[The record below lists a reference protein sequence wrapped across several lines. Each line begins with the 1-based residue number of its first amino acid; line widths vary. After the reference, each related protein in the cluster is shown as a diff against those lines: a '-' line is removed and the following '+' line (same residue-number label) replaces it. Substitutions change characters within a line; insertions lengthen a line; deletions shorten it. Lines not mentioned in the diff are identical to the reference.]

1 MPRIDRPQSHVP
13 QRSSASSLDNNE
25 KLSRLLVSSPQLKT
39 HQDLVN
45 HFYGQGG
52 GTWEGAAQAAREQGV
67 DMQDLL
73 RDRQATLPRPTA
85 VTASST
91 NTTTPTSSTPSAP
104 ANPSTNSPTTAH
116 RFETPTTDHGTLLG
130 RPTAPTSSPTNRDI
144 ATTQPSRS
152 VRALALESLAQP
164 TLTGLR
170 DAALSPVAGVQSVA
184 NNLTQGIA
192 PDPLSLIGQM
202 KDGDIRMSVP
212 LTKEMINS
220 GAIKLGDNARAEVT
234 FAVKDGQIDFSRT
247 RVDLQDVR
255 ALGLFKVKGLEI
267 DRNGRLRAD
276 TIFRPNI
283 TKQLLGSDRIPPT
296 MEGLSQVLQAQ
307 SDRSS
312 GANGAFPLPNNLQI
326 QAEGIALRT
335 DRPISLG
342 GGNLIDLK
350 EGTRVDIRGDLR
362 NATITGRGGIDQLKL
377 EGQGSQLELG
387 SGQVTFRADVQRDN
401 QGKIR
406 ADLQIDRADVA
417 MRSLQHQGRG
427 EQLQVEGAG
436 LRNGQIRAQIDID
449 SSGKP
454 QIGALQV
461 NGELSAS
468 SVRLEKEGKVSLV
481 ARDLRSNFSLSE
493 DGRQASQG
501 PDRVSL
507 TNVDATVE
515 RLRLQSASGDHVELR
530 GAVEGANFVQE
541 RSGQAA
547 SQPYADIPRFQG
559 TVSGKVQRDQDGRKA
574 EIALQEASVSGA
586 VRADARGVTA
596 DIQIERV
603 DSSVRDLAVSHG
615 GHTVDIR
622 EGSLVGRGGVAL
634 GDGGIQ
640 ADASGRLRGE
650 LRDGQIDL
658 GGLGRVDLAD
668 GTKADLQL
676 DRAKVGPQG
685 IQDLSAKGTVNLGL
699 DDGRIRLNGLG
710 EIDIARGTK
719 ADVEV
724 LSSTLGPR
732 LNEGS
737 FAARGR
743 IQGGLDRGTLRIGD
757 IANVDLQ
764 GTRFDLDLKHIEKGP
779 NAALPSLRGD
789 MKLETEMAVGLR
801 QALKTRLGDAA
812 VKDIDG
818 RVSLDLKDVQVDGT
832 GRVNIERAGVQ
843 MDAKIGEI
851 SGKINL
857 DPQALRLPAA
867 GSASTNPSPALDGV
881 ARLDSSKPVIDQP
894 LAIDPMAIAK
904 RIQNG
909 VVDVE
914 LPIQEAGIENTTKL
928 LGLRTLDVAP
938 GTKLIAKLHVEDGRI
953 NYEKSSIRL
962 NKPIEA
968 LGMFDLNLPRINKD
982 GKVVVG
988 VMGKDINITN
998 WVLGR
1003 EQLPSRVSNFVDEA
1017 SSWQKSAGGGDV
1029 DIQRSLD
1036 QAGRFA
1042 SLGGLSF
1049 KAQGVS
1055 LAPGRLQIGDNDY
1068 IEIDGSNRV
1077 DIQGNAQNISIKGE
1091 IPANQ
1096 TFVDVGGSR
1105 LDIAEGRVRFEA
1117 DIQTGLSAAGR
1128 LNGASQVD
1136 VRLAI
1141 PKASVNELYHARD
1154 NGDHFHLKSGE
1165 IEDANLRLQHRFQV
1179 QNNGTLQAEEAPNV
1193 ELSVGRFTGKM
1204 GASEITLR
1212 NADGTPAK
1220 MAIQEAEASGSL
1232 RADADGIAA
1241 TLDLS
1246 AVKASLRDLDLDAA
1260 GQKIVDLDGSL
1271 SGAGRLS
1278 LDSRGGFN
1286 LNGNFQIDGNV
1297 QDARIRMG
1305 NHVDLDL
1312 SANSQASIALRT
1324 LGISPQGLRLDGDL
1338 SVDAALDR
1346 GSMQVGDHPPLRF
1359 DKGSSLRMS
1368 SHLKHDEIGP
1378 SLTLNGHLHAKLAP
1392 GQSLGAVET
1401 SRGTLDARLDGGIA
1415 DINLGD
1421 ITLQPDGAYKIKDP
1435 SIALRLDLSKL
1446 SLHQ

>member
-1 MPRIDRPQSHVP
+1 MPRIDRPQSHLP
-13 QRSSASSLDNNE
+13 QRSTASSLDNQE
-25 KLSRLLVSSPQLKT
+25 KFSRLLASSPQIRT
-39 HQDLVN
+39 NQDLIN
-45 HFYGQGG
+45 HFYSQGG
-52 GTWEGAAQAAREQGV
+52 GTWEGATQAAREQGIE
-67 DMQDLL
+67 MQDLL
-73 RDRQATLPRPTA
+73 RDRQAIVARPA
-85 VTASST
+85 APSA
-91 NTTTPTSSTPSAP
+91 TTTPTLPP
-104 ANPSTNSPTTAH
+104 AH
-116 RFETPTTDHGTLLG
+116 RFEAPSADHGTLLG
-130 RPTAPTSSPTNRDI
+130 RPSAPTSSPPHRER
-144 ATTQPSRS
+144 ATTQPSRN
-152 VRALALESLAQP
+152 VQALALESLIQP
-164 TLTGLR
+164 TATGLR
-170 DAALSPVAGVQSVA
+170 DAALSPVASIQSVA

-192 PDPLSLIGQM
+192 PDPLSLVGQM
-202 KDGDIRMSVP
+202 KDGDIRLSVP
-212 LTKEMINS
+212 LTEDMINS
-220 GAIKLGDNARAEVT
+220 GAIKLGNNARAEVS
-234 FAVKDGQIDFSRT
+234 FSVKDGKIDFSRT

-283 TKQLLGSDRIPPT
+283 TKQLLGADRVPPT
-296 MEGLSQVLQAQ
+296 MEGLSQALQAQ
-307 SDRSS
+307 SNRN
-312 GANGAFPLPNNLQI
+312 NGASGSLPLPNNIQI

-342 GGNLIDLK
+342 GGNLLDLK

-362 NATITGRGGIDQLKL
+362 HATITGRGGIDQLKL
-377 EGQGSQLELG
+377 EGQGTRLDLG
-387 SGQVTFRADVQRDN
+387 TGQVAFRADVQRDP

-406 ADLQIDRADVA
+406 ADLQIDRADVTLH
-417 MRSLQHQGRG
+417 SLQHQGRG
-427 EQLQVEGAG
+427 ERLDVEGAG
-436 LRNGQIRAQIDID
+436 LRNGRLRAQVSIDAD
-449 SSGKP
+449 GKS
-454 QIGALQV
+454 QVGALQFD
-461 NGELSAS
+461 GELAAS
-468 SVRLEKEGKVSLV
+468 SVRLEKEGKVSLA
-481 ARDLRSNFSLSE
+481 ARDLQANLSFVE
-493 DGRQASQG
+493 DSRPTSQG
-501 PDRVSL
+501 SNRVRL
-507 TNVDATVE
+507 TDVDATVD
-515 RLRLQSASGDHVELR
+515 RLRLQSAGGEQVELF
-530 GAVEGANFVQE
+530 GSVEGASFGQE
-541 RSGQAA
+541 RSTQGA

-603 DSSVRDLAVSHG
+603 DSSVRDLAVSHD

-622 EGSLVGRGGVAL
+622 EGSLVGRGRVAT
-634 GDGGIQ
+634 GGGGIQ

-676 DRAKVGPQG
+676 ERAKVGPQG

-710 EIDIARGTK
+710 EIDIASGTK

-724 LSSTLGPR
+724 LSSTLGAN

-743 IQGGLDRGTLRIGD
+743 LQGGLDHGTLRIGD

-764 GTRFDLDLKHIEKGP
+764 GTRFDLDLKHIEKDP

-812 VKDIDG
+812 VKDLDG
-818 RVSLDLKDVQVDGT
+818 RVSLDLKDVEVDGA
-832 GRVNIERAGVQ
+832 GRVRIERAGVQ
-843 MDAKIGEI
+843 MDAKLGEI
-851 SGKINL
+851 SGKINV
-857 DPQALRLPAA
+857 DPQALRLPTAA
-867 GSASTNPSPALDGV
+867 SASATPSSALNGV
-881 ARLDSSKPVIDQP
+881 ARLDTSKPVMNQP
-894 LAIDPMAIAK
+894 LALDPMTIAK

-938 GTKLIAKLHVEDGRI
+938 GTKLLAKLHVEDGRI

-1003 EQLPSRVSNFVDEA
+1003 EQLPSRVSSFVEEA

-1141 PKASVNELYHARD
+1141 PKATVNELYHARD

-1165 IEDANLRLQHRFQV
+1165 IEDASLRLQHRFQV
-1179 QNNGTLQAEEAPNV
+1179 QNNGTLQAQEAPKV
-1193 ELSVGRFTGKM
+1193 ELSVGRFAGKM

-1220 MAIQEAEASGSL
+1220 MALQEAEASGSL

-1246 AVKASLRDLDLDAA
+1246 AVKASLRDLDIDAA

-1278 LDSRGGFN
+1278 LDPRGGFG
-1286 LNGNFQIDGNV
+1286 LDGNFQIDGNV

-1312 SANSQASIALRT
+1312 SANSQASIALRK
-1324 LGISPQGLRLDGDL
+1324 LGIGPQGLRLDGDL

-1346 GSMQVGDHPPLRF
+1346 GSMQVGDRPPLRF

-1392 GQSLGAVET
+1392 GQSLGAIET
-1401 SRGTLDARLDGGIA
+1401 SRGALDARLDGGIA

-1435 SIALRLDLSKL
+1435 SISLRLELSKL